1 MAKIKTGKNTQ
12 CPYRGHCHDVCY
24 GENPCDHAKKYDLL
38 HSRNKNL
45 KKSNDE
51 LMAENAS
58 LKKSLGETPIGN
70 MDTLKHRDQLLRE
83 AFLQLEDVPMDPE
96 TEVME
101 APFLHFPA
109 GTSREDIWK
118 WFDERYSKGIVDLLY
133 LEGID
138 HYPELQ
144 KLFHRR
150 ACCFECD
157 SETCAYNP
165 EGICMYPVLYGKV
178 PEYVDEEGCD
188 GFIYKEPQPV
198 PHKSHD
204 AVMMEDFNRRKPVG
218 GPTGRAFW
226 FTAEFTKGSQCVN
239 DLLRAYLKDHGIW
252 YTNTTSGEVWFQFQ
266 GEWRKCE
273 QEVDGNTVRFYIQ
286 EFDMG

>member
-1 MAKIKTGKNTQ
+1 MAKNKTGRNAQ

-24 GENPCDHAKKYDLL
+24 GENPCDHAKKYDQL
-38 HSRNKNL
+38 HSRNQKL
-45 KKSNDE
+45 KKKSDE
-51 LMAENAS
+51 LLSEIAS
-58 LKKSLGETPIGN
+58 AKESLGAPPICR
-70 MDTLKHRDQLLRE
+70 MDTLKQRDEKLRE
-83 AFLQLEDVPMDPE
+83 AFLQLADVPTNPD

-133 LEGID
+133 YEGID
-138 HYPELQ
+138 HHPELQ

-165 EGICMYPVLYGKV
+165 EGTCMYPVLYGEV
-178 PEYVDEEGCD
+178 PEFDEEGCS
-188 GFIYKEPQPV
+188 GFLYKEPQPV
-198 PHKSHD
+198 THQSHD

-218 GPTGRAFW
+218 DPTGRA
-226 FTAEFTKGSQCVN
+226 
-239 DLLRAYLKDHGIW
+239 Y
-252 YTNTTSGEVWFQFQ
+252 
-266 GEWRKCE
+266 
-273 QEVDGNTVRFYIQ
+273 
-286 EFDMG
+286 